1 MVDWAE
7 SLLAMLMAINNETHI
22 RKKREKRKNSSTT
35 VHNYGCISL
44 YNGIYKNLWL
54 EPDAHIW
61 NMKNLG
67 IVGGTID

>member
-44 YNGIYKNLWL
+44 YNGIYKNL
-54 EPDAHIW
+54 
-61 NMKNLG
+61 
-67 IVGGTID
+67 